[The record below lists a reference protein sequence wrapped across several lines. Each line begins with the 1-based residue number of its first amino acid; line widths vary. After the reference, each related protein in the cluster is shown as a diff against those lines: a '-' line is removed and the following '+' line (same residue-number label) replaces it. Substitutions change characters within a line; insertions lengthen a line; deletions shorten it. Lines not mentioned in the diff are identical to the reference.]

1 MSALSAT
8 QRSRHAELEKQL
20 RAALLGASELND
32 GYAFEFPPDPEV
44 YAALTQLTPLE
55 HACCPF
61 FDISIRLEHGGRLFW
76 QLTGSEGVKQFIR
89 MEFGDFF

>member
-61 FDISIRLEHGGRLFW
+61 FIISIRLEQNQLFW
-76 QLTGSEGVKQFIR
+76 RLTGSEGMKQFIR